1 MKSIFRILLLA
12 CVAALAASC
21 CACRSY
27 QKRTRRPL
35 EGTRWQLVQLDG
47 QDVVCEAGRYTIAL
61 RADDGTLAGT
71 GDCNRL
77 RGRYEATPERALRI
91 GPLTSTRMACPEGS
105 REGKFLSVLQSAT
118 HYDMDG
124 PLLLLLCDGEIKAVF
139 QAQTDEGKAE

>member
-1 MKSIFRILLLA
+1 MKTPLRILLLTA
-12 CVAALAASC
+12 VAALAASC

-47 QDVVCEAGRYTIAL
+47 QDVASDEGRYTITL
-61 RADDGTLAGT
+61 RADDRSLAAT
-71 GDCNRL
+71 GGCNRL
-77 RGRYEATPERALRI
+77 RGTYEATASRALRI
-91 GPLTSTRMACPEGS
+91 GPLLSTRTTCPDAE
-105 REGKFLSVLQSAT
+105 REAKFIATLEATT

-139 QAQTDEGKAE
+139 QALPDEGKAE